1 MSPTV
6 ESNDTL
12 LRRALVELRDMRS
25 RLKTFEQAQ
34 SEPIAIVGMGCRFP
48 GGADSP
54 ERFWDLL
61 TNSVDAIDETPAE
74 RWDID
79 AYYDPDAGTPGKA
92 NTRWGA
98 FLKDIDL
105 FDPGFFGLSLREA
118 AAMDPQQRLLLE
130 VAWEALENAGIKP
143 QRAADLQTGV
153 FVGLCNNDFVRLLRD
168 APARGATG
176 IANSIAANRLSYVLD
191 LKGPSI
197 VIDSAC
203 SSSLVAV
210 DLACESLRNR
220 SSNLALAGG
229 VNVILSPELT
239 ISFSQ
244 AGMMAPDGRCKTF
257 DARGNGYV
265 RGEGC
270 GLVVLKR
277 LSDALAEGD
286 PIVALIRGS
295 AINQDG
301 RSNGLTAPSMLAQQA
316 LIRRALER
324 ARLQP
329 QQITLIEAHG
339 TGTPLGDPIEVEALK
354 ATYGGRRA
362 EGQWCAL
369 GSVKTNMGHLESAA
383 GIAGLIKAVLCLQ
396 HESIPPHLHFRKLN
410 PNIALEGTDFV
421 IPTQPLPW
429 PRGDEPRFAAVS
441 SFGFGGTNA
450 HVILEEVPA
459 PPAPAEVARPT
470 QVLALSA
477 KSPRALS
484 ALAESYARHLQA
496 HPEQP
501 LVDVCHTANVG
512 REVFAHR
519 LAAVSSSSAALKEKL
534 ERFARGEQAEGV
546 HAGVAPPEG
555 RPRLAF
561 LFTGQGAQ
569 HAGMG
574 KALYDTQPTF
584 RRTLDECTEIL
595 RPGLGVSLLSILYP
609 EPGASSPINDTG
621 YAQPAI
627 FALQVALAALWRS
640 WGVEPDAVMG
650 HSVGEITAAYVA
662 GVFSLEDGLRLITER
677 ARLMQALPRDG
688 MMALVVEEEAEVA
701 KAIAGRRDVVS
712 IAAVNGPKQIV
723 ISGETNAVTTI
734 LEGFEER
741 FIYTEALRVSHA
753 FHSPLMAPML
763 DAFERFARGIRRT
776 APRIPLFSNLTGEPL
791 AQAPSEAYFREHVQS
806 PVLFQRGIEAMHAK
820 GFRHFLELGP
830 HDVLCQ
836 QGKKCLPK
844 DTATWLPSLN
854 RKEDDWQIL
863 CGSAARL
870 HAHGFDLDWSGFDR
884 DYPHRRVA
892 LPTYPFERRR
902 CWLDPS
908 ELKSYPDRTGP
919 TR

>member
-1 MSPTV
+1 MSQTM
-6 ESNDTL
+6 ESTDTL
-12 LRRALVELRDMRS
+12 LRRALVELREMRS
-25 RLKTFEQAQ
+25 RLKAFEQAQ

-54 ERFWDLL
+54 ERFWELL
-61 TNSVDAIDETPAE
+61 TNSVDAIDEIPAE

-98 FLKDIDL
+98 FLKDIDR
-105 FDPGFFGLSLREA
+105 FDPVFFGLSVREA

-130 VAWEALENAGIKP
+130 VAWEALEDAGIKP
-143 QRAADLQTGV
+143 ERAAGSQTGV

-176 IANSIAANRLSYVLD
+176 IANSIAANRLSYVLN
-191 LKGPSI
+191 LKGPSL

-210 DLACESLRNR
+210 DLACESLRSR

-257 DARGNGYV
+257 DTRGNGYV

-270 GLVVLKR
+270 GLVILKR

-286 PIVALIRGS
+286 SIIALIRGS

-316 LIRRALER
+316 LIRTVLER
-324 ARLQP
+324 ARVQP
-329 QQITLIEAHG
+329 RQITLIEAHG

-354 ATYGGRRA
+354 ATYGERRA

-396 HESIPPHLHFRKLN
+396 HGSIPPHLHFRKLN
-410 PNIALEGTDFV
+410 PNITLEGTGFV

-429 PRGDEPRFAAVS
+429 PRGNEPRFAAVS
-441 SFGFGGTNA
+441 SFGLGGTNA
-450 HVILEEVPA
+450 HVILEEGPA
-459 PPAPAEVARPT
+459 PLAPAEVARPT

-484 ALAESYARHLQA
+484 ALAERYAQHLEA
-496 HPEQP
+496 HPEQS

-546 HAGVAPPEG
+546 HVGAAPSEG

-574 KALYDTQPTF
+574 RALYETQPTF
-584 RRTLDECTEIL
+584 RRTLDQCAEIL

-621 YAQPAI
+621 YAQPAL

-650 HSVGEITAAYVA
+650 HSVGELTAACVA
-662 GVFSLEDGLRLITER
+662 GVFSLEDGLRLSTER
-677 ARLMQALPRDG
+677 ARLMQALPRNG

-701 KAIAGRRDVVS
+701 KAIADHRDLVS

-723 ISGETNAVTTI
+723 ISGETNAVTAI
-734 LEGFEER
+734 LERFEER
-741 FIYTEALRVSHA
+741 FVYTEPLRVSHA

-763 DAFERFARGIRRT
+763 DAFERFAHGVRRA
-776 APRIPLFSNLTGEPL
+776 APRIPWFTNLTGEPL
-791 AQAPSEAYFREHVQS
+791 AQAPSGAYFREHVHS
-806 PVLFQRGIEAMHAK
+806 PVLFQRGIEAMHAQ
-820 GFRHFLELGP
+820 GFRCFLELGP

-844 DTATWLPSLN
+844 DAATWLPSLN
-854 RKEDDWQIL
+854 RKEDGWQVL

-870 HAHGFDLDWSGFDR
+870 HADGFDLDWSGFDR
-884 DYPHRRVA
+884 DYAHRRVA

-908 ELKSYPDRTGP
+908 ELKSYPDRAGSA
-919 TR
+919 R